1 MKSSVSIIPRKLTKN
16 LALFIDAPVKLL
28 VLSLLKE
35 ILKEVSQVPDE
46 VKYIPEIVINGLN
59 EKVLRNGMKIGIEAL
74 IDFEDVL
81 YVSAGNYQGKLGEYK
96 INLLE
101 LFK

>member
-1 MKSSVSIIPRKLTKN
+1 
-16 LALFIDAPVKLL
+16 
-28 VLSLLKE
+28 
-35 ILKEVSQVPDE
+35 VPDE

-59 EKVLRNGMKIGIEAL
+59 QNVLREGMKAGIEAL

-96 INLLE
+96 LNLQE